1 VLRAG
6 VLRRVVDLAGEPQ
19 LQSTSVERN
28 LSCRRHTLSL
38 ADFLITIGQLAGLLF
53 IVTSMLAMGMSLTI
67 SLIVQ
72 PLKNAR
78 LVLVALLANFVLQG
92 QYFISANRPHSGPPL
107 NSDIS

>member
-1 VLRAG
+1 MTLNEFFVG
-6 VLRRVVDLAGEPQ
+6 LAQ
-19 LQSTSVERN
+19 IS
-28 LSCRRHTLSL
+28 
-38 ADFLITIGQLAGLLF
+38 GLLF

-92 QYFISANRPHSGPPL
+92 
-107 NSDIS
+107 

>member
-6 VLRRVVDLAGEPQ
+6 VPRRVIDLAGEPQ

-28 LSCRRHTLSL
+28 LSCRRHALLL
-38 ADFLITIGQLAGLLF
+38 ADFLITIGQLVGLLF

-78 LVLVALLANFVLQG
+78 LVLVALLANFVLQ
-92 QYFISANRPHSGPPL
+92 S
-107 NSDIS
+107 